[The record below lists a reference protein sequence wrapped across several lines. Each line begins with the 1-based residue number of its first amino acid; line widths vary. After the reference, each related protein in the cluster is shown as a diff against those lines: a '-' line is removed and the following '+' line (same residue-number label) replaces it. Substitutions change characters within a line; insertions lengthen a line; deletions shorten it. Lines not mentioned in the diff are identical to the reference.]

1 MKSYSEL
8 IELDGY
14 QPRLEYLMVN
24 NMPFEKTFGGLRH
37 INQNFYRSREWKNIR
52 NAVIDRD
59 LGRDL
64 GVPGMDIIGPI
75 YVHHINP
82 INPKVLFEN
91 PRVALDLEFLIST
104 SFYTHQLIHY
114 GSWDRINRGLIVE
127 RSRGDTDL
135 W

>member
-52 NAVIDRD
+52 NTVIDRD

-82 INPKVLFEN
+82 ISPKVLFEN
-91 PRVALDLEFLIST
+91 PKVALDLEFLIST
-104 SFYTHQLIHY
+104 SFHTHQLIHY
-114 GSWDRINRGLIVE
+114 GSWDRINREVIVE